1 MPPQDP
7 PFPSRSLILSQYT
20 QSTPV
25 SYIVFPWTSVSYQ
38 VPIASESA
46 PINKYPVLVA
56 QPPAIAPTQN
66 TLSII
71 IKALRKLFA
80 LVAGLRA
87 RTTF

>member
-7 PFPSRSLILSQYT
+7 PFPSRSLILSQHA
-20 QSTPV
+20 QFTPV

-38 VPIASESA
+38 VPIASA
-46 PINKYPVLVA
+46 PIKRYPILVA

-66 TLSII
+66 TLSIV

-80 LVAGLRA
+80 LVTGLRA
-87 RTTF
+87 RATF